1 MLMPGWSMQ
10 RAHHGEQPNWMIFTL
25 ASMLGQIGK
34 DGGGFGSSNVYNN
47 SGSDVQDGVGV
58 SSITTKGAG
67 VVSSKGKAAEDS
79 IPVARISDMLLNPGK
94 TIDYNGKKITY
105 RDIKMIWWAGGNPMH
120 HHQDRNTMIKA
131 WQKPEVIVN
140 QDPFWTAT
148 SRMADIVLPATTEI
162 ERDDITN
169 VGSTS
174 RYGIAAIKKGIEPVA
189 ESKNDYDIFKDIC
202 AMYGKEKDFTE
213 GRTQKDWAKYFY
225 EKSLMQAKVKKID
238 MPTFDEFWEKGIVYF
253 DKQTSNADT
262 YNAFEEFITDP
273 LENPLG
279 TPSGK
284 IEIFSKKIDSFKY
297 DDCKG
302 HPSWFEPAEY
312 LGNSTKAYPFHL
324 VSPHPKFRL
333 HSQLDNTIMR
343 EIYSVNGREPIVI
356 NPKDAKS
363 RGIKDGDVV
372 LVSSPRGKVLAG
384 AVVSSDVREN
394 VLYMQEGGWYDP
406 LEPGEAGS
414 LCVHG
419 DVNVVTLDI
428 STSKLAQANCAH
440 TALVNIEKFT
450 GKVPPVKVFSKPN
463 LG

>member
-1 MLMPGWSMQ
+1 M
-10 RAHHGEQPNWMIFTL
+10 
-25 ASMLGQIGK
+25 
-34 DGGGFGSSNVYNN
+34 
-47 SGSDVQDGVGV
+47 
-58 SSITTKGAG
+58 
-67 VVSSKGKAAEDS
+67 
-79 IPVARISDMLLNPGK
+79 
-94 TIDYNGKKITY
+94 
-105 RDIKMIWWAGGNPMH
+105 
-120 HHQDRNTMIKA
+120 
-131 WQKPEVIVN
+131 
-140 QDPFWTAT
+140 
-148 SRMADIVLPATTEI
+148 
-162 ERDDITN
+162 
-169 VGSTS
+169 
-174 RYGIAAIKKGIEPVA
+174 
-189 ESKNDYDIFKDIC
+189 
-202 AMYGKEKDFTE
+202 
-213 GRTQKDWAKYFY
+213 
-225 EKSLMQAKVKKID
+225 
-238 MPTFDEFWEKGIVYF
+238 
-253 DKQTSNADT
+253 
-262 YNAFEEFITDP
+262 
-273 LENPLG
+273 
-279 TPSGK
+279 
-284 IEIFSKKIDSFKY
+284 
-297 DDCKG
+297 
-302 HPSWFEPAEY
+302 
-312 LGNSTKAYPFHL
+312 
-324 VSPHPKFRL
+324 SPHPKFRL